1 MVSLTYVFDSFCVV
15 ITLKEDALFITG
27 GWNAKVGSQELPG
40 VTGKF
45 GHGGQSQAGQNLTE
59 FCQENTLV
67 MANSL
72 FQTRVDPTHG
82 HHQMVNTKIRL
93 FILFATKDGKA
104 LYSQRKEDWELTVA
118 QIINSSLPNSDL
130 N

>member
-45 GHGGQSQAGQNLTE
+45 GHGGQSQAGQKLTE

-72 FQTRVDPTHG
+72 FQTREDPTHG

-118 QIINSSLPNSDL
+118 QIIKSSLPNSDL

>member
-27 GWNAKVGSQELPG
+27 GWNAKVGSQELPR

-45 GHGGQSQAGQNLTE
+45 GHGGQNQAGQKLTE

-67 MANSL
+67 IANSL
-72 FQTRVDPTHG
+72 F
-82 HHQMVNTKIRL
+82 
-93 FILFATKDGKA
+93 
-104 LYSQRKEDWELTVA
+104 
-118 QIINSSLPNSDL
+118 
-130 N
+130 